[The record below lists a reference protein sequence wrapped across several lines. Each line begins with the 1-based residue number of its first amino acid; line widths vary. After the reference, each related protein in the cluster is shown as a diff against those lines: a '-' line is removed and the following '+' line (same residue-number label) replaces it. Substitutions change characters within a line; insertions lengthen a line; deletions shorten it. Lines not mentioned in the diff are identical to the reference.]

1 MNRSYQ
7 MRIDINIYKFFLA
20 CTTKHLHDKY
30 RHNKYIM
37 LKYIINIILIHIVNQ
52 SLDNVTYS

>member
-30 RHNKYIM
+30 RHNKYI
-37 LKYIINIILIHIVNQ
+37 INIILIHIVNQ
-52 SLDNVTYS
+52 SLDNVTYSRSNI

>member
-30 RHNKYIM
+30 RHNKYI
-37 LKYIINIILIHIVNQ
+37 INIILIHIVNQ
-52 SLDNVTYS
+52 SLDNVTYSQSNI